1 MRARRF
7 AVLALM
13 LAAGGATAQTGGAT
27 FAPTLARLPL
37 PSGKAAWPIVPD
49 AASWHALSVSAG
61 ERQPAR
67 WAFARSLIG
76 QNRGAEALGVLET
89 MRQDEPDLLLID
101 SFRLAYGAA
110 LTLAHHH
117 SEASV
122 ALTPPSGGTE
132 TPSAERCAWRLRA
145 LTELGQYEAARALVS
160 CATPALMARPTTART
175 PFTLAIAT
183 IALET
188 GRPEAATAVLAGMSP
203 DDPGATLLRARA
215 QALLGQHAAARTLF
229 GKVEREGSPV
239 DRAAARLGLIQV
251 GLADRSLTP
260 EAATKQLNT
269 LTFGW
274 RGDAIEERA
283 RALTFQLAAER
294 GDHATALA
302 AGGALIRYFDVSH
315 RPPAFHDE
323 VQRQLE
329 AVIGPGASMPLP
341 RSATLLWDYR
351 DILPSGASGNQLIE
365 TFAQRLVQ
373 AGLYQQAA
381 DLLGYKL
388 RYRTSDIAQGPL
400 SARVA
405 TLQILAGKPGDA
417 VTLLRTTARGDYTP
431 AMIDERQRIQAIALS
446 QLGRVDQAVA
456 ILAEVPNSAA
466 LRSEILW
473 KQRRWADLVAADQSL
488 MPIAAAPLNDVEEV
502 IVLRHA
508 IALAMLGRMN
518 ELGSL
523 HQRYGAAFE
532 TKPAGRVFSLLS
544 GPLNGASATRL
555 EEALAALP
563 TVSPVDALA
572 PLLDAP
578 VTPVASETATT

>member
-1 MRARRF
+1 MRAGLVV
-7 AVLALM
+7 ALALVLAT
-13 LAAGGATAQTGGAT
+13 AGATAQTGGAA

-37 PSGKAAWPIVPD
+37 PSGKAAWPIVTD
-49 AASWHALSVSAG
+49 AASWHALSVSAS

-76 QNRGAEALGVLET
+76 QDRGAEALGVLET
-89 MRQDEPDLLLID
+89 MRQDEPDLLLLD

-110 LTLAHHH
+110 LTLAHHDN
-117 SEASV
+117 EALI
-122 ALTPPSGGTE
+122 ALTPPAGGSDA
-132 TPSAERCAWRLRA
+132 PSAERCAWRLRA
-145 LTELGQYEAARALVS
+145 LSELGQYEPARALVS
-160 CATPALMARPTTART
+160 CATPALMARPVTART
-175 PFTLAIAT
+175 PFTLAVAT

-188 GRPEAATAVLAGMSP
+188 GRPQAATAVLAGLSP
-203 DDPGATLLRARA
+203 DHPAATLLRARA
-215 QALLGQHAAARTLF
+215 EALSGRYAAARTLF
-229 GKVEREGSPV
+229 GKMAREGSPV
-239 DRAAARLGLIQV
+239 ERAAARLALIEV
-251 GLADRSLTP
+251 GVADQSLTP
-260 EAATKQLNT
+260 EAAIRQLNA
-269 LTFGW
+269 LTFAW
-274 RGDAIEERA
+274 RGDAVEERA
-283 RALTFQLAAER
+283 RALAFRLAVER
-294 GDHATALA
+294 GDHAAALA
-302 AGGALIRYFDVSH
+302 AGGALIRYFDASH
-315 RPPAFHDE
+315 RPPDFRDE

-329 AVIGPGASMPLP
+329 AVVAPGATVPLP

-351 DILPSGASGNQLIE
+351 DILPSGTSGDRLIE

-381 DLLGYKL
+381 DLLAYKL

-400 SARVA
+400 SSRVA

-417 VTLLRTTARGDYTP
+417 VTFLRTTARSDYTP
-431 AMIDERQRIQAIALS
+431 AMIDERRRIQAIALS
-446 QLGRVDQAVA
+446 QLGRIDQAVA

-473 KQRRWADLVAADQSL
+473 KQRRWADLVVADQSL
-488 MPIAAAPLNDVEEV
+488 LPRPAAPLSDVEQV

-508 IALAMLGRMN
+508 IALAMLGRMS

-523 HQRYGAAFE
+523 HQRYGASFE
-532 TKPAGRVFSLLS
+532 SKPTGHVFGLLS
-544 GPLNGASATRL
+544 GPLNGANGTRL

-578 VTPVASETATT
+578 VAPVAAEGATT

>member
-1 MRARRF
+1 MSARLS
-7 AVLALM
+7 AALALA
-13 LAAGGATAQTGGAT
+13 LAAGGATAQTSGAT

-49 AASWHALSVSAG
+49 AESWHALSVSAS

-76 QNRGAEALGVLET
+76 RDRGAEALGVLET
-89 MRQDEPDLLLID
+89 MRQDEPDLLLLD

-110 LTLAHHH
+110 LTLAHHD
-117 SEASV
+117 SEALV
-122 ALTPPSGGTE
+122 ALTPPSGGTDA
-132 TPSAERCAWRLRA
+132 PSAERCAWRLRA
-145 LTELGQYEAARALVS
+145 LAELAQYEAARALVS
-160 CATPALMARPTTART
+160 CATPALMARPAVART

-183 IALET
+183 VALET
-188 GRPEAATAVLAGMSP
+188 GRPEAATAVLADMP
-203 DDPGATLLRARA
+203 ADHPGATLLRARA
-215 QALLGQHAAARTLF
+215 QALQGQYAPARTLF
-229 GKVEREGSPV
+229 GKVEREGSAV
-239 DRAAARLGLIQV
+239 DRATAKMGLIEV
-251 GLADRSLTP
+251 GLADRSLAP
-260 EAATKQLNT
+260 ETAIKQLNA
-269 LTFGW
+269 LTFTW

-283 RALTFQLAAER
+283 RALTFRLAAER
-294 GDHATALA
+294 GDHAAALT
-302 AGGALIRYFDVSH
+302 AGGALLRYFDVTR
-315 RPPAFHDE
+315 RPADFRAE

-329 AVIGPGASMPLP
+329 ALIGPGATMPLP

-381 DLLGYKL
+381 DLLAYQL

-417 VTLLRTTARGDYTP
+417 VTLLRTTARNDYTP
-431 AMIDERQRIQAIALS
+431 AMIAERQRIQAIALS

-473 KQRRWADLVAADQSL
+473 KQRRWADLVTADQSL
-488 MPIAAAPLNDVEEV
+488 LPRAATPLSDVDQIV
-502 IVLRHA
+502 VLRHA
-508 IALAMLGRMN
+508 IGLAMLGRVS

-523 HQRYGAAFE
+523 HQRYAAGFE
-532 TKPAGRVFSLLS
+532 TKPSDRVFGLLS
-544 GPLNGASATRL
+544 GPLNSGGGTRL
-555 EEALAALP
+555 DEALAALP

-578 VTPVASETATT
+578 VSPVTPEAPTT